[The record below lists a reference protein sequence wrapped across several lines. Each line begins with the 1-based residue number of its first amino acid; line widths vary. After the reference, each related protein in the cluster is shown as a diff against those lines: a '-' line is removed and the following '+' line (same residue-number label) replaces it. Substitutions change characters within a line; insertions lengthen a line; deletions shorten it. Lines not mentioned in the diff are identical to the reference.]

1 MLRLTGWVCKTGAV
15 HLLRVQ
21 LPDRPGSL
29 GVVASAMGL
38 CGADITAMEIVEKGD
53 GCVIDDFMLTMPKR
67 EGVWIDDLVS
77 TCNALDGVRVL
88 WISRHPEGWGLE
100 ADIAVLERMV
110 AERERAVEILTLA
123 APQVFH
129 CQWAALLDRR
139 DGSRLVGT
147 ELAPDFTP
155 GQADGLGPLD
165 ELTRLDLAAGWLP
178 HWSDTTVAI
187 CPVDENQALVLGRA
201 GGPDFLDSE
210 LRRLSHLAA
219 LA

>member
-1 MLRLTGWVCKTGAV
+1 MLRLTGWVCKTCAV

-53 GCVIDDFMLTMPKR
+53 GWVIDDFMLTMPKR

>member
-1 MLRLTGWVCKTGAV
+1 M

-53 GCVIDDFMLTMPKR
+53 GWVIDDFMLTMPKR

-77 TCNALDGVRVL
+77 TCNAIDGVRVL